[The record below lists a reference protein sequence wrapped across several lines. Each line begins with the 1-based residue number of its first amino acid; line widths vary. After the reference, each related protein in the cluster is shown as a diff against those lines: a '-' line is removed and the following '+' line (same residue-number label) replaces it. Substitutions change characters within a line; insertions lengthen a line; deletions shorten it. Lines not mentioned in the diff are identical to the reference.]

1 MGTEDE
7 EVLDMKEEVEEEDR
21 EEGAEGKGE
30 GDGELEP
37 GGAP

>member
-7 EVLDMKEEVEEEDR
+7 EVLDMNEEVEEEDR

>member
-1 MGTEDE
+1 VGTEDE